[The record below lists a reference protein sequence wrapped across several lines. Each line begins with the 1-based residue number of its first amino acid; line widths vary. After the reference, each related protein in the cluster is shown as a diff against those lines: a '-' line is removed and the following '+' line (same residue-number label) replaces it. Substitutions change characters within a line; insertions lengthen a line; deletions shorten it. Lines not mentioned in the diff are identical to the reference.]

1 MFLNEL
7 ALLKNVKMSLTK
19 SLILLSI
26 FSIVLA
32 CSSTQTVEPTL
43 NVTKPPSDT
52 VSTNSAFGVILR
64 TPEARFKDLKDYNF
78 QENYIFLEGNDKL
91 RMHYIDEGK
100 TNTKVILLMHGNP
113 SWVYNFRKIVPLLV
127 AKGYRVIA
135 PDLIGFGKSDKPA
148 NRAVIT
154 YDNQVAWVETFVKKM
169 NLTNINFHVQDWGGL
184 IGLRV
189 AIKNKALFS
198 KIAISNTSLPDGTNV
213 TPAFRAWRTSS
224 QSVSTYSSVME
235 QATFR
240 ELSVEEEIAYDAPF
254 PEERFK
260 AAPREMPLKVPISP
274 TDPEGIKNAAFNK
287 EYAQWNVPILTIF
300 SEIDNISAGEQEK
313 IIANFLGAKGQS
325 HTILKQ
331 ASHFI
336 REDQPEEMANQL
348 TNFFK

>member
-1 MFLNEL
+1 
-7 ALLKNVKMSLTK
+7 MSSTK
-19 SLILLSI
+19 IIILLSGLWG
-26 FSIVLA
+26 VLA
-32 CSSTQTVEPTL
+32 CSSTQTVEPTT
-43 NVTKPPSDT
+43 NITKPPSDT
-52 VSTNSAFGVILR
+52 VSTTSTFGIILR

-78 QENYIFLEGNDKL
+78 QENYVFLEGTDKL

-100 TNTKVILLMHGNP
+100 TNTKIILLLHGNP

-135 PDLIGFGKSDKPA
+135 PDMIGFGKSDKPA
-148 NRAVIT
+148 SRGVIT
-154 YDNQVAWVETFVKKM
+154 YENQVAWMETFVKKM
-169 NLTNINFHVQDWGGL
+169 NISNINLHVQDWGGL

-189 AIKNKALFS
+189 AAKNKALFS
-198 KIAISNTSLPDGTNV
+198 KIAISNTSLPDGSNV
-213 TPAFRAWRTSS
+213 TQAFRAWRVSS
-224 QSVSTYSSVME
+224 QTAATYSGVME

-240 ELSVEEEIAYDAPF
+240 ELSVEEETAYDAPF

-287 EYAQWNVPILTIF
+287 EYASWNIPIVTIF

-313 IIANFLGAKGQS
+313 MITNFLGAKGQT
-325 HTILKQ
+325 HTIVKQ

-336 REDQPEEMANQL
+336 REDQPEEMAKQL
-348 TNFFK
+348 TDFFK

>member
-1 MFLNEL
+1 
-7 ALLKNVKMSLTK
+7 MSSTK
-19 SLILLSI
+19 ILLLLAGLSGL
-26 FSIVLA
+26 LA
-32 CSSTQTVEPTL
+32 CSSIQTTEPTP
-43 NVTKPPSDT
+43 NIIKPSSDT
-52 VSTNSAFGVILR
+52 VTTNSAFGVILR

-78 QENYIFLEGNDKL
+78 QENYIFLEGSDKL

-100 TNTKVILLMHGNP
+100 TNTKIILLLHGNP

-135 PDLIGFGKSDKPA
+135 PDMIGFGKSDKPT

-154 YDNQVAWVETFVKKM
+154 YENQVTWMETFVKKM
-169 NLTNINFHVQDWGGL
+169 NITNINLHVQDWGGL

-189 AIKNKALFS
+189 AAKNKTLFS
-198 KIAISNTSLPDGTNV
+198 KIAISNTSLPDGSNV
-213 TPAFRAWRTSS
+213 TQAFRAWRVSS
-224 QSVSTYSSVME
+224 QTAPTYSGVME

-240 ELSVEEEIAYDAPF
+240 ELNTDEETAYDAPF

-287 EYAQWNVPILTIF
+287 EFAQWNVPILTIF

-313 IIANFLGAKGQS
+313 IIANFLGAKGQA

>member
-1 MFLNEL
+1 MKLSLNLLVFFL
-7 ALLKNVKMSLTK
+7 LLGNISCKKEDPNPAT
-19 SLILLSI
+19 
-26 FSIVLA
+26 
-32 CSSTQTVEPTL
+32 TVPP
-43 NVTKPPSDT
+43 VVIKPVSDT
-52 VSTNSAFGVILR
+52 VSTTSAYGVILR

-78 QENYIFLEGNDKL
+78 QENYVFLEGTDKL

-113 SWVYNFRKIVPLLV
+113 AWVYNFRKIVPLLV

-154 YDNQVAWVETFVKKM
+154 YDNQVAWVETFVQKL

-189 AIKNKALFS
+189 ALKNKALFS
-198 KIAISNTSLPDGTNV
+198 KIAISNTALMDGTNV
-213 TPAFRAWRTSS
+213 TPYFRSWRTGS
-224 QSVSTYSSVME
+224 QSVSTYGSVME

-240 ELSVEEEIAYDAPF
+240 ELSVEEEAAYDAPF

-260 AAPREMPLKVPISP
+260 AAPREMPLKVPISV
-274 TDPEGIKNAAFNK
+274 TDPEGIKNATFNQDFAK
-287 EYAQWNVPILTIF
+287 WNIPIVTIF
-300 SEIDNISAGEQEK
+300 SEKDDIFPGEELK
-313 IIANFLGAKGQS
+313 IQQFVGAKGQP
-325 HTILKQ
+325 HTIVKE

-336 REDQPEEMANQL
+336 REDQPQIMADL
-348 TNFFK
+348 LSSFFK

>member
-1 MFLNEL
+1 MKL
-7 ALLKNVKMSLTK
+7 
-19 SLILLSI
+19 SLIALVSFILFGGIIS
-26 FSIVLA
+26 
-32 CSSTQTVEPTL
+32 CKKEETPTVTPI
-43 NVTKPPSDT
+43 TKPPSDT
-52 VSTNSAFGVILR
+52 VSTTSAYGVILR

-78 QENYIFLEGNDKL
+78 QENYIFLEGTDKL

-100 TNTKVILLMHGNP
+100 TNKKVILLMHGNP

-148 NRAVIT
+148 SRTVIT
-154 YDNQVAWVETFVKKM
+154 YENQVNWLETFVKKM
-169 NLTNINFHVQDWGGL
+169 NITDINLHVQDWGGL
-184 IGLRV
+184 LGLRV
-189 AIKNKALFS
+189 ALKNKSLFS
-198 KIAISNTSLPDGTNV
+198 KIAISNTSLPDGSSV

-224 QSVSTYSSVME
+224 QSVATYGSVME

-240 ELSVEEEIAYDAPF
+240 ELSVEEETAYDAPF

-287 EYAQWNVPILTIF
+287 DFAQWNIPIVTIF
-300 SEIDNISAGEQEK
+300 SEMDNISAGEDLK
-313 IIANFLGAKGQS
+313 IQQFLGAKGQP
-325 HTILKQ
+325 HTIVKD

-336 REDQPEEMANQL
+336 REDQPIIMADL
-348 TNFFK
+348 LSSFFK